1 MTANRNCPDR
11 ASDAT
16 DTNEL
21 VKAMIEGDRRALAQA
36 ITLVESTSDAHRGQ
50 AEALLEAAQPHS
62 GRSIRVGVTGLPGVG
77 KSSLIEAVGLHAI
90 QQEHRVAVLAVDP
103 SSSVSGGS
111 ILGDKTRMQ
120 ELARNNAA
128 FVRPSPTGGTL
139 GGVARRTREAMLL
152 CDAAGYDV
160 VFVETVG
167 VGQSEMAV
175 VDMTDMFLLMLLPGA
190 GDELQ
195 GLKRGVAELAH
206 VILINKA
213 DGDLA
218 DQAVQ
223 TAADYRAALGLL
235 QPVANDWSVPV
246 ATCSMTTGD
255 GVAEIWSL
263 IGRFQKIFEGSG
275 DMARRRSVQT
285 KSWMWSEV
293 DEGLRAALR
302 THREVKRVLPALEAD
317 VTDGRTSAT
326 AAARL
331 LLEAF
336 RSAD

>member
-1 MTANRNCPDR
+1 MSANRNRPDR
-11 ASDAT
+11 VPDAT

-21 VKAMIEGDRRALAQA
+21 LRAVIEGDRRALAQA
-36 ITLVESTSDAHRGQ
+36 ITLVESTSEMHRGQ
-50 AEALLEAAQPHS
+50 AEALMNAAQPHS

-77 KSSLIEAVGLHAI
+77 KSSLIEAVGLRAI
-90 QQEHRVAVLAVDP
+90 DQEHRVAVLAVDP

-120 ELARNNAA
+120 ELARNSAA

-152 CDAAGYDV
+152 CEAAGYDV

-175 VDMTDMFLLMLLPGA
+175 ADMTDMFLLMLLPGA

-195 GLKRGVAELAH
+195 GLKRGLAELAH

-218 DQAVQ
+218 DQAVR

-235 QPVANDWSVPV
+235 QPVANEWSVPV
-246 ATCSMTTGD
+246 ATCSMATGD

-263 IGRFQKIFEGSG
+263 IGSFQKTFDGSG
-275 DMARRRSVQT
+275 DIARRRSVQA
-285 KSWMWSEV
+285 KAWMWSEV

-302 THREVKRVLPALEAD
+302 NHHEVRRVLSALETEVAE
-317 VTDGRTSAT
+317 GRTSPT
-326 AAARL
+326 AAAGL
-331 LLEAF
+331 LLAAF
-336 RSAD
+336 RGGD